1 MKKINL
7 TYDLGKKEVEDKWK
21 GKFLDDSSYD
31 SVIRVTENT
40 GIMKPTAALDGSDVP
55 LAYFIRNA
63 YDDDNL
69 LRNTLASITDVS
81 TMRANA
87 SGPVLEEDMLKK
99 GLVKDVDLSL
109 IHI

>member
-40 GIMKPTAALDGSDVP
+40 GIMNPTAIPPAPFTNRLG
-55 LAYFIRNA
+55 Y
-63 YDDDNL
+63 
-69 LRNTLASITDVS
+69 
-81 TMRANA
+81 
-87 SGPVLEEDMLKK
+87 
-99 GLVKDVDLSL
+99 
-109 IHI
+109 